1 LSERALMKISIS
13 GSIGSGKSMACE
25 YLRSKGFDV
34 FDCDRENSILLQKGQ
49 EGYKQV
55 KEAFPEAFADNELDK
70 KILSDLVF
78 SDDKKRKKL
87 EEIMHPLILKKMMER
102 KDDPLFAEVPLLF
115 ESGWEKYFD
124 RNLLI
129 VVDEKIAIE
138 RLIERGLD
146 KKEAKRRLKAQ
157 MSVVEKIKRAD
168 KIIYNNDSLSD
179 LYRQIDE
186 WLKEILC

>member
-1 LSERALMKISIS
+1 MKIAIS